1 MRTFLNLTFLGLIV
15 PLVSS
20 IPIDRSQAQASGNVE
35 RDYIVVLKNH
45 ISKRELLSHT
55 AWTGE
60 VHAGFL
66 RKRQDSGLV
75 QGTEPTGVKKIFD
88 IHNFK
93 AYSGAF
99 DSETLH
105 EINKHEQVD
114 YIEKASPIHLN
125 EVATDVTG
133 QWGLSTISHKT
144 SQNDTIQDS
153 QSSQL
158 TPADFNGTYRYDES
172 AGEGMFAYVIDS
184 GINIAHKDFEGRA
197 EIGYDALHPDSKTHN
212 DTHGHGTHT
221 AGTIASKTYGVAK
234 KARVIS
240 VKVIDRVEYQRNTSA
255 DLLDGINWAANDIV
269 KKNRQNFAVIN
280 LSMAIS
286 YSRAINDALDN
297 AYKMG
302 VLTVVAAGNN
312 NMDVKGENSSPT
324 TASKAFVVG
333 AIGADNRRWIDSER
347 TGSNYGDMVDI
358 MAPGDKIVSLGIENN
373 IDATSIKSGT
383 SMAAPH
389 VAGLVC
395 YLRRLEG
402 LKSPE
407 EVTSRLLQL
416 AQKDVLDGASLK
428 GSPNLL
434 AYNGNGL

>member
-1 MRTFLNLTFLGLIV
+1 MHIFINLYFLGLLV

-20 IPIDRSQAQASGNVE
+20 IPIDQPQTQASEKVE
-35 RDYIVVLKNH
+35 RDYIIVLKNN

-55 AWTGE
+55 VWARE
-60 VHAGFL
+60 INARFL

-75 QGTEPTGVKKIFD
+75 QGIEPAGVKKVFD
-88 IHNFK
+88 IYKFK
-93 AYSGAF
+93 AYSGTF
-99 DSETLH
+99 DSETLN
-105 EINKHEQVD
+105 EINRHKQVD
-114 YIEKASPIHLN
+114 YIEKASPIFLN
-125 EVATDVTG
+125 EFKTDLTDE
-133 QWGLSTISHKT
+133 WGLLGISHKV
-144 SQNDTIQDS
+144 SQFPTE
-153 QSSQL
+153 L
-158 TPADFNGTYRYDES
+158 NGTYRYDDS
-172 AGEGMFAYVIDS
+172 AGEGMFAYVVDS
-184 GINIAHKDFEGRA
+184 GVNIAHKDFEGRA

-240 VKVIDRVEYQRNTSA
+240 VKVIDRVEYKRNTSA

-286 YSRAINDALDN
+286 YSRAINDAIDN

-302 VLTVVAAGNN
+302 VLSIVAAGNN
-312 NMDVKGENSSPT
+312 NMDIREENSSPT
-324 TASKAFVVG
+324 IASKAFVVG
-333 AIGADNRRWIDSER
+333 AIGANNRRWVDNDRI
-347 TGSNYGDMVDI
+347 GSNYGDMVDI
-358 MAPGDKIVSLGIENN
+358 MAPGENIMSLGIENN
-373 IDATSIKSGT
+373 IDATSLKSGT

-389 VAGLVC
+389 VAGLAC

-407 EVTSRLLQL
+407 EVTSRLLQI
-416 AQKDVLDGASLK
+416 AQKDVLDGESLK